1 MTKYHGKNIVFS
13 IEDGPSVQPTTNGTL
28 VLSRSLTTVDL
39 PRTAD
44 EVDITTFGAG
54 DFRSFLAGFQG
65 STVRLAGFFDDSV
78 IAVGGDTGADVAL
91 DAWLA
96 FGTQTRKFC
105 FSPSG
110 TATGKIAY
118 VGTAIILGY
127 SLTGAIG
134 NAVGF
139 TTDLRVT
146 GAVGR
151 RTWPNII

>member
-13 IEDGPSVQPTTNGTL
+13 IEDGPSGAANGTI

-44 EVDITTFGAG
+44 EVDVTTFGAG

-65 STVRLAGFFDDSV
+65 STVRLAGFFDDL
-78 IAVGGDTGADVAL
+78 AAPTPGTTADGGADAAL

-96 FGTQTRKFC
+96 FGTQTRKFV

-118 VGTAIILGY
+118 V
-127 SLTGAIG
+127 
-134 NAVGF
+134 
-139 TTDLRVT
+139 
-146 GAVGR
+146 
-151 RTWPNII
+151 